1 MLRLKVCIRSVLL
14 SQADAAQQCTAEQI
28 ICSVHVVRMR
38 AMLLLLVQA
47 EVLRMSVPCR
57 RLVQ

>member
-38 AMLLLLVQA
+38 AMLLLL